1 MIFTRVFSKIE
12 FFLKNFSEFTGK
24 DLSQSLFFNKI
35 AGLAIGK
42 DVLLW
47 ICKFFKNNLFTK
59 RLRVLQ
65 YYVLCP
71 IFSIMMR
78 NVMEVIFCLH
88 TKIHKLVLWG

>member
-47 ICKFFKNNLFTK
+47 IYKFFQIIC
-59 RLRVLQ
+59 LQ
-65 YYVLCP
+65 NAFECC
-71 IFSIMMR
+71 SIM
-78 NVMEVIFCLH
+78 FCVQS
-88 TKIHKLVLWG
+88 LVLWWETLWKLYFVYILKYIN